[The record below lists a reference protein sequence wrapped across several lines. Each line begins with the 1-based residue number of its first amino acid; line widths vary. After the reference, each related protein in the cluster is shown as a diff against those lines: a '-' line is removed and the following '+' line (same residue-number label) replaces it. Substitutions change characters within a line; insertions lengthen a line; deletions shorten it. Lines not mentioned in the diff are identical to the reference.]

1 MESGRAARSAARA
14 AARAA
19 DPAATPA
26 ASDEKTGEVPELE
39 NDPADEKPTTAN
51 EKPAAVLPLVEQV
64 ARIKEQ
70 LGIEAATL
78 PEAVKQANDVMGLA
92 GGGALPAQVEAL
104 IAALGLGEQS
114 EQAQPSAAA
123 SAPAATSPAKAAGKS
138 PSKSSPLSRGAAAKK
153 RFSPTP
159 LKTDAGD
166 KDDDAAVEVGQGRTG
181 STSESRRA
189 ARATRDEA
197 KGAGE
202 GGELGGKSGQGGKG
216 GPAPVPTP
224 TPTPVPTPTP
234 TPGKRGSLFGRFKGK
249 GAAKPESPSKAVAS
263 EERAE
268 GAEAAEGAG
277 SGEGGGGEG
286 GAGAAAAVTTTLTA
300 SVHAVTLAS
309 TAKLPRLSKPLAK
322 AAALQLSMRVLGHTA
337 RATPSALAKPLG
349 TGGGTASLQAVLA
362 PLNHLQPACKLRIT
376 DRITRTLCI
385 EAPAP

>member
-26 ASDEKTGEVPELE
+26 ASDEKTDEVPELE
-39 NDPADEKPTTAN
+39 DDPADEKPTTAN
-51 EKPAAVLPLVEQV
+51 EKPAVALPLVEQV

-189 ARATRDEA
+189 ARAARDEA
-197 KGAGE
+197 RGAGE

-216 GPAPVPTP
+216 GPA
-224 TPTPVPTPTP
+224 PVPTPTP

-249 GAAKPESPSKAVAS
+249 GAAKPESPSKAAAS

-277 SGEGGGGEG
+277 SREGGGGEG

-349 TGGGTASLQAVLA
+349 SGGGTASLQAVLA
-362 PLNHLQPACKLRIT
+362 PLNHLQPACNL
-376 DRITRTLCI
+376 RITRTLCI